1 MESWAMEKIKTEDAR
16 TRLQNAAVA
25 LFAEQGYDRT
35 TAAGIAARAGVT
47 ERTFFRHFPDKRE
60 VLFDGGA
67 VLSAALAESLAGMP
81 AGIAPL
87 AMLFRAFHGVL
98 PLLEAN
104 RAVSKPRHDVI
115 ANTPALREREVAKHE
130 AMAVALAGALQSRG
144 VAELRAELAAR
155 AGMAA
160 FVQATLAWLNDES
173 VTLTAHLD
181 LAQRALEAVLT
192 GVGSGGPQPG
202 K

>member
-1 MESWAMEKIKTEDAR
+1 MEKIKTDDAR

-60 VLFDGGA
+60 VLFDGGSL
-67 VLSAALAESLAGMP
+67 LSTALAGSIAGMP
-81 AGIAPL
+81 DGLAPL
-87 AMLFRAFHGVL
+87 AMLFRAFHAVL

-104 RAVSKPRHDVI
+104 RAASKPRHDVI
-115 ANTPALREREVAKHE
+115 ASTPALREREVAKHE
-130 AMAVALAGALQSRG
+130 AMAVSLAAALRARG
-144 VAELRAELAAR
+144 VAALPADLAAR

-160 FVQATLAWLNDES
+160 FVHAAVAWLNDES
-173 VTLTAHLD
+173 VSLGAQLD
-181 LAQRALEAVLT
+181 LAQRELETLLT
-192 GVGSGGPQPG
+192 GGCDGPQPG
-202 K
+202 KS

>member
-1 MESWAMEKIKTEDAR
+1 MDKIKTEDAR

-60 VLFDGGA
+60 VLFDGGSL
-67 VLSAALAESLAGMP
+67 LSTALAESIAAMP
-81 AGIAPL
+81 DGLAPL
-87 AMLFRAFHGVL
+87 AMLFRAFRAVL

-104 RAVSKPRHDVI
+104 RAISKPRHDVI
-115 ANTPALREREVAKHE
+115 ASTPALREREVAKHE
-130 AMAVALAGALQSRG
+130 AMAVALADALQGRG
-144 VAELRAELAAR
+144 VAALPADLAAR

-160 FVQATLAWLNDES
+160 FVQAAVAWLNDGS
-173 VTLTAHLD
+173 VSLGAQLD
-181 LAQRALEAVLT
+181 LAQRALETLLT
-192 GVGSGGPQPG
+192 GGFDGPQPG
-202 K
+202 KS

>member
-1 MESWAMEKIKTEDAR
+1 MDKTKTEDAR

-60 VLFDGGA
+60 VLFDGGS
-67 VLSAALAESLAGMP
+67 VLSTALAESIAGMP
-81 AGIAPL
+81 DGLAPL
-87 AMLFRAFHGVL
+87 AMLFRAFRAVL

-104 RAVSKPRHDVI
+104 RAISKPRHDVI
-115 ANTPALREREVAKHE
+115 ASTPALREREVAKHE
-130 AMAVALAGALQSRG
+130 AMAVALADALQARG
-144 VAELRAELAAR
+144 VAALPADLAAR

-160 FVQATLAWLNDES
+160 FVQAAVAWLNDGS
-173 VTLTAHLD
+173 VSLGAQLD
-181 LAQRALEAVLT
+181 LAQRALETLLT
-192 GVGSGGPQPG
+192 GEFDGAQPG
-202 K
+202 KS

>member
-1 MESWAMEKIKTEDAR
+1 MEKIRTEDAR

-60 VLFDGGA
+60 VLFDGGTL
-67 VLSAALAESLAGMP
+67 LSTALAESLAGMP

-87 AMLFRAFHGVL
+87 DMLFRAFRGVL

-104 RAVSKPRHDVI
+104 RPASKPRHDVI

-130 AMAVALAGALQSRG
+130 AMAVALAAALQSRG
-144 VAELRAELAAR
+144 VAALPAELAAR

-160 FVQATLAWLNDES
+160 FVQATVAWLNDES
-173 VTLTAHLD
+173 VSLTAHLD

-192 GVGSGGPQPG
+192 GVGVEGAQPATW
-202 K
+202 

>member
-1 MESWAMEKIKTEDAR
+1 MKTEDAR

-67 VLSAALAESLAGMP
+67 ILSTRLAESIAGMP
-81 AGIAPL
+81 GGLSPL
-87 AMLFRAFHGVL
+87 AMLFRAFRGVL

-115 ANTPALREREVAKHE
+115 ASTPALREREIAKHE
-130 AMAVALAGALQSRG
+130 AMAVALAAALQARG
-144 VAELRAELAAR
+144 VGTLPAELAAR

-160 FVQATLAWLNDES
+160 FVQAAVAWLNDETAS
-173 VTLTAHLD
+173 LAAQLDHAQESLETL
-181 LAQRALEAVLT
+181 LT
-192 GVGSGGPQPG
+192 GAGDDGAQPG
-202 K
+202 KS